1 MPAGKWTAYAIHNLD
16 KDAAREKLIHN
27 PRHIKLAQACQWLER
42 NAAHT
47 SKIRKEFGLQEEE
60 EEIAAADVAVKDAK
74 QVVAVCLILGL
85 VLGCSKSKPL
95 DTADA
100 RGQAVAQLKGQI
112 TQLPVED
119 ASNAMLEKYITE
131 GTAGFE

>member
-1 MPAGKWTAYAIHNLD
+1 MPDFGAGPGL
-16 KDAAREKLIHN
+16 RQV
-27 PRHIKLAQACQWLER
+27 QA
-42 NAAHT
+42 
-47 SKIRKEFGLQEEE
+47 
-60 EEIAAADVAVKDAK
+60 
-74 QVVAVCLILGL
+74 
-85 VLGCSKSKPL
+85 L

-119 ASNAMLEKYITE
+119 ASNAMLEKYIAE